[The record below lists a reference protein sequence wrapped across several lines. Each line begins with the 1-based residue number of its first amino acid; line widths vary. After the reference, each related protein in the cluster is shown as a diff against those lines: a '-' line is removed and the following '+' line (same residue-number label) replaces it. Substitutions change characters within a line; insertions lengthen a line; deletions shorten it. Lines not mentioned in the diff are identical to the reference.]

1 MLDTQ
6 LISAPINHL
15 ENLMTQ
21 MAESAPA
28 IRRAAADRYI
38 EQREKLGRSE
48 QYAALSALKLISN
61 IEAGYLK
68 TL

>member
-6 LISAPINHL
+6 LFSTPIDHL
-15 ENLMTQ
+15 DNLMSC
-21 MAESAPA
+21 MAETAPA

-61 IEAGYLK
+61 IESGYQNA
-68 TL
+68 

>member
-6 LISAPINHL
+6 LFSTPIDHL
-15 ENLMTQ
+15 DNLMTY
-21 MAESAPA
+21 MAEIAPV

-61 IEAGYLK
+61 IESGYQNA
-68 TL
+68 